1 MKKLIMGVCVV
12 VGVGFT
18 TQTIAQTVVTTT
30 TTRQGRVKYYY
41 YSDANVYSNP
51 TTGDYWYYDEP
62 TTKWV
67 TVKSLPST
75 IAVSDADRH
84 EVWYS
89 GDNPYQHNA
98 VDMRRYKV
106 KKNGKIKPK
115 S

>member
-1 MKKLIMGVCVV
+1 MKKLIMGICVLV
-12 VGVGFT
+12 AAGFA

-30 TTRQGRVKYYY
+30 TTRHGRVKYYY

-67 TVKSLPST
+67 TVKTLPST
-75 IAVSDADRH
+75 YTVKDENRH

-89 GDNPYQHNA
+89 GENPWQNNA
-98 VDMRRYKV
+98 ADMKRYKV
-106 KKNGKIKPK
+106 KKNGTIKEK